1 MNYTPQTNTRM
12 ARDAD
17 IVLKPV
23 HDPNAYRKSVREF
36 AAKQI
41 NIIRAKQRVTVTRA
55 LNSFGRVAGGENG
68 FGEPIKNKGYYGITP
83 PLSYAFTSRPSYQ
96 SIISDSVQNKH
107 LGAVHSSNISFSNI
121 PARTKGTYCPPKKIN
136 IR

>member
-41 NIIRAKQRVTVTRA
+41 NIIRAKQRVNVTRA

-96 SIISDSVQNKH
+96 AIISDGVQNKH
-107 LGAVHSSNISFSNI
+107 LGAVHSSNISFSN
-121 PARTKGTYCPPKKIN
+121 TYI
-136 IR
+136 